1 MNMMQGTNNIKKALV
16 IGMGYRTGLAAANFL
31 AAKGVAVTASDSKP
45 AAELADVLT
54 KLDPSVRVVVGGQD
68 PALIGEG
75 FDAVILS
82 PGVPRSIPL
91 VAEAY
96 RRSIP
101 VMAEVELAWRN
112 LAGSVVG
119 ITGTDGKSTTTA
131 LAGHL
136 FRELGFD
143 AHVGGNI
150 GIPLISFAGKTAADS
165 VIVAELS
172 SFQLEAIIDFRP
184 DAALLLNVT
193 PDHLDRYDSMN
204 DYFRAKMRIAMNQTA
219 DDSFIYNRDDE
230 RACASAATV
239 ASRALSFS
247 SRSEDADIYYRDGTV
262 LLREG
267 GRTVLEAGRL
277 AIMGLHNVENAMAAV
292 LAVLAVMKKRG
303 MVPDYD
309 RIARAAYT
317 FPGLEHRLERV
328 GSYRDREF
336 INDSKATTVNAVL
349 TALKSLKGQGVLILG
364 GRTKGDDYSKIAAGL
379 DGRIRS
385 LVLIGESRESFSKIF
400 SGYRQVTA
408 GTMDDAVAA
417 AMRESREGDVILL
430 SPACA
435 SFDMYK
441 NYEERGAA
449 FRESLRRLSEG
460 VIAWT

>member
-1 MNMMQGTNNIKKALV
+1 
-16 IGMGYRTGLAAANFL
+16 MGYRTGLAAANFL
-31 AAKGVAVTASDSKP
+31 AGRGVSVTASDSKT
-45 AAELADVLT
+45 AKELADVLS
-54 KLDPSVRVVVGGQD
+54 KLDPSVRVVAGGQD
-68 PALIGEG
+68 PALLGEG

-82 PGVPRSIPL
+82 PGVPRTIPL

-96 RRSIP
+96 RKGIP
-101 VMAEVELAWRN
+101 VMAEVELAWRY
-112 LAGSVVG
+112 LGGSIVG

-150 GIPLISFAGKTAADS
+150 GIPLISFAGKTSADS

-172 SFQLEAIIDFRP
+172 SFQLETIIDFRP

-193 PDHLDRYDSMN
+193 PDHLDRYDSMD
-204 DYFRAKMRIAMNQTA
+204 DYSRAKMRIAMNQTA
-219 DDSFIYNRDDE
+219 EDSFIYNRDDE
-230 RACASAATV
+230 RACAGARSV
-239 ASRALSFS
+239 ASRTLSFS
-247 SRSEDADIYYRDGTV
+247 SGSEDADIYYRDGRV
-262 LLREG
+262 LLRDDS
-267 GRTVLEAGRL
+267 RTVLETGRL
-277 AIMGLHNVENAMAAV
+277 KIMGLHNVENAMAAV

-303 MVPDYD
+303 IAPDYD
-309 RIARAAYT
+309 RIAAAAYT

-328 GSYRDREF
+328 GSFRDRDF

-349 TALKSLKGQGVLILG
+349 TALKSLSGKGVLILG
-364 GRTKGDDYSKIAAGL
+364 GRTKGDDYTKIAAGL
-379 DGRIRS
+379 DGKIRS
-385 LVLIGESRESFSKIF
+385 LVLIGESKESFSKIF

-417 AMRESREGDVILL
+417 AMRESKEGDVILL

-441 NYEERGAA
+441 NYEERGAV
-449 FRESLRRLSEG
+449 FRESFRRLAGGEIS
-460 VIAWT
+460 WT